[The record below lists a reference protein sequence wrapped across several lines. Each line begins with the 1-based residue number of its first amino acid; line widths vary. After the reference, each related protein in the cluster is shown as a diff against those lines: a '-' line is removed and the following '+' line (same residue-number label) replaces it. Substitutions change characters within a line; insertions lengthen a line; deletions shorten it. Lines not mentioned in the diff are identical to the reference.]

1 MTQHTVFQLYALVH
15 ACLQLQN
22 VAVIR
27 SESCP
32 QSIPTRAVVAW
43 CPEDRHAWE
52 EAEKEKQCQLVIHN
66 CTKKGQLQKL
76 QYHCLPNKEL
86 DMLVEVCAISTIIV
100 GRHCPY
106 YDMKRNLIDPNFNQP
121 CSSHSKPCA
130 NVYNSSEAYKYQE
143 CYKEINK
150 GNGKPDSSKSNLSL
164 ESLTSYPE
172 LAIGLYTACALLG
185 VVVILLTIC
194 LLKKKKEM
202 MSCPCYQQEN
212 KSAGNTESSKLTDG
226 LTTNGHPCN
235 C

>member
-1 MTQHTVFQLYALVH
+1 MTQQTVFQLYALVH
-15 ACLQLQN
+15 ACLHLQN

-32 QSIPTRAVVAW
+32 QAIPTRAVVAG
-43 CPEDRHAWE
+43 CPKDQNAWD

-66 CTKKGQLQKL
+66 CTKKGKL

-86 DMLVEVCAISTIIV
+86 DMLVEVCAISRFIV
-100 GRHCPY
+100 GRNCPY
-106 YDMKRNLIDPNFNQP
+106 YDMTQNLIYPNYNQP

-130 NVYNSSEAYKYQE
+130 QVYTSSEAYEYQE

-150 GNGKPDSSKSNLSL
+150 GNAKPDSSKSNLSL